1 MTAAT
6 ISVAESARL
15 VGRELLAI
23 KPGETVAIVVDD
35 HSAMEMVRAL
45 AEVAASAGAEWAIL
59 HQPSRPPE
67 RKNELSPMV
76 EAAFEKTDVLISLTG
91 SGGAPAYATRVKEL
105 LTEKR
110 IRTMSMVMRELSN
123 FTSGGAL
130 ADYRALH
137 AEGQALAAIW
147 AAGRT
152 MRITTEAGTDIAAP
166 IGSDTVVVEC
176 GYATEP
182 GKNAAFSDGEVSSRP
197 LEGEAE
203 GVIVIDGPGT
213 GIARPATPIRV
224 EVRGGRAVSVSGEG
238 PEAAHL
244 RHILETVPDADNVAE
259 FGIGLNGACLR
270 NGSFQEEKKARGNVH
285 IAFGDNIYYGGTVR
299 CPVHLD
305 MVIYRPTVRLDDR
318 VLVENGVVRL
328 DP

>member
-1 MTAAT
+1 MAPAT
-6 ISVAESARL
+6 IDVAESARL

-45 AEVAASAGAEWAIL
+45 ADVAASAGAEWAIL
-59 HQPSRPPE
+59 HQPSRPSE

-76 EAAFEKTDVLISLTG
+76 EAAFERTDVLISLTG
-91 SGGAPAYATRVKEL
+91 SGGAPAYAARVKEL

-110 IRTMSMVMRELSN
+110 IRTMSMVMRSLDN
-123 FTSGGAL
+123 FTGGGAL
-130 ADYRALH
+130 ADYRALY
-137 AEGQALAAIW
+137 AEGQALASIW

-166 IGSDTVVVEC
+166 IGFDTVVVEC

-182 GKNAAFSDGEVSSRP
+182 GRNAAFSDGEVSSRP
-197 LEGEAE
+197 LEGQAE

-224 EVRGGRAVSVSGEG
+224 EVRGGKAVSVNGDG

-259 FGIGLNGACLR
+259 FGVGLNGACLR

-318 VLVENGVVRL
+318 VLVEDGVVRL

>member
-1 MTAAT
+1 MAPAT
-6 ISVAESARL
+6 ISVGESADL

-23 KPGETVAIVVDD
+23 RPGENVAIVIDD
-35 HSAMEMVRAL
+35 HSAMEMVHAL
-45 AEVAASAGAEWAIL
+45 AAVADSVGAECAIL

-67 RKNELSPMV
+67 RKNELSPMI

-91 SGGAPAYATRVKEL
+91 SGGAPAYAARVKEL
-105 LTEKR
+105 LAAKR
-110 IRTMSMVMRELSN
+110 IRTMSMVMRSLDN

-130 ADYRALH
+130 ADYRALY
-137 AEGQALAAIW
+137 AEGRALAAIW

-152 MRITTEAGTDIAAP
+152 MHITTEAGTDIAAP
-166 IGSDTVVVEC
+166 IGSDTVVIEC

-197 LEGEAE
+197 LEGKAE
-203 GVIVIDGPGT
+203 GVIAIDGPGT

-224 EVRGGRAVSVSGEG
+224 EVRAGKAVSVTGEG

-244 RHILETVPDADNVAE
+244 RHILETVPDADNIAE

-318 VLVENGVVRL
+318 ALVENGVVRL

>member
-1 MTAAT
+1 MSPAA

-23 KPGETVAIVVDD
+23 KPDETVAIVIDG

-45 AEVAASAGAEWAIL
+45 ADVAASAGAEWAIL

-213 GIARPATPIRV
+213 GIARPTTPIRV
-224 EVRGGRAVSVSGEG
+224 EVQAGKAVSVRGEG

-244 RHILETVPDADNVAE
+244 RHILETVPDADNIAE
-259 FGIGLNGACLR
+259 FGVGLNGACLR

-318 VLVENGVVRL
+318 VLVEDGVVRL

>member
-1 MTAAT
+1 
-6 ISVAESARL
+6 
-15 VGRELLAI
+15 
-23 KPGETVAIVVDD
+23 
-35 HSAMEMVRAL
+35 
-45 AEVAASAGAEWAIL
+45 
-59 HQPSRPPE
+59 
-67 RKNELSPMV
+67 
-76 EAAFEKTDVLISLTG
+76 
-91 SGGAPAYATRVKEL
+91 
-105 LTEKR
+105 
-110 IRTMSMVMRELSN
+110 
-123 FTSGGAL
+123 
-130 ADYRALH
+130 
-137 AEGQALAAIW
+137 
-147 AAGRT
+147 

-176 GYATEP
+176 GYATEA

-197 LEGEAE
+197 LEGKAE
-203 GVIVIDGPGT
+203 GVIAIDGPGT

-244 RHILETVPDADNVAE
+244 RHILETVLDADNIAE